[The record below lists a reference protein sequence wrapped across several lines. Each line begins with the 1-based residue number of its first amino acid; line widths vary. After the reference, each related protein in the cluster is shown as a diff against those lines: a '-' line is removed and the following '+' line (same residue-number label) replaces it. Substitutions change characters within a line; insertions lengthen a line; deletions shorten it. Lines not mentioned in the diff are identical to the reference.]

1 MIDKSEKEASVK
13 PGLRECDFLRKSD
26 FWLTS
31 NEQRALMR
39 ILTDHRSPLEARRSV
54 PTGKTLG
61 EVTAE
66 LELCKSLYSQIWPGT
81 FAAGAEL
88 TPDEQR
94 ALARILTD
102 HRSALE
108 ARRSVPTGKTL
119 GEVTAELE
127 LCKSLYRQIWPGTF
141 DEDNIL

>member
-1 MIDKSEKEASVK
+1 MGDRVIDKSEKEASVK

-26 FWLTS
+26 FWLT
-31 NEQRALMR
+31 
-39 ILTDHRSPLEARRSV
+39 
-54 PTGKTLG
+54 
-61 EVTAE
+61 
-66 LELCKSLYSQIWPGT
+66 
-81 FAAGAEL
+81 
-88 TPDEQR
+88 PDEQR

-108 ARRSVPTGKTL
+108 ARRSVPSGKTL

-127 LCKSLYRQIWPGTF
+127 LCKSLKVERLGRLWPGTF